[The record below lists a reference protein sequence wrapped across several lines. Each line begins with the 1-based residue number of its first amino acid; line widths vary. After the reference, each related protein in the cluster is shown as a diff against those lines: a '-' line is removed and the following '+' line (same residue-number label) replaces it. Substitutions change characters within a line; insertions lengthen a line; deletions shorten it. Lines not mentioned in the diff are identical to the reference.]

1 MTEATAVPT
10 GGGPDPV
17 EHAQGRRPAVIGN
30 DSTIEIPVHLLF
42 REDGPDVVSPRPR
55 RAAAGPAGDT
65 GAGSVAGRKQ
75 QLRKP
80 VRLAVTDRPAPTGDP
95 RLTERSAPSVPGAIA
110 VLGGA
115 AALAGLLRLIWL
127 TGLVP
132 DTLATAV
139 GREPYPY
146 QGVGLGAEVALTL
159 LTALTLFAFLG
170 LGRGRTG
177 QVLVLSRF
185 GHYRGTVRRTGL
197 LWTSPLLQRRPVD
210 VRLRHWR
217 SEPVSAADAEGTAL
231 RVAVLVVWR
240 VADTAKAVHAVAD
253 HEGYLSEQ
261 LEAAVARVV
270 AQLPAD
276 AAFGGDAPTLRD
288 TDAVGEALTRL
299 LRASVLPVGI
309 EVFSAQPV
317 RIDYAPEVAGAVQR
331 RRTAAVD
338 ALHRAAVLTSV
349 VDEVADAVD
358 RLTARGLVELD
369 AAGRNTLVKD
379 LTIAF
384 YSARV

>member
-1 MTEATAVPT
+1 MTEATAVPA
-10 GGGPDPV
+10 GGGSDPV
-17 EHAQGRRPAVIGN
+17 DHAQGRRPAVIGN

-42 REDGPDVVSPRPR
+42 REDGPDAVSPRPG
-55 RAAAGPAGDT
+55 RASAAPAGDAGAGPA
-65 GAGSVAGRKQ
+65 AGRKQ
-75 QLRKP
+75 QLPKA
-80 VRLAVTDRPAPTGDP
+80 VRLAVADRPSPAGDP
-95 RLTERSAPSVPGAIA
+95 RLTERAAPSVPGVVA

-132 DTLATAV
+132 DALAIAV
-139 GREPYPY
+139 GLEPYPY
-146 QGVGLGAEVALTL
+146 QGVGLGAEVALIL

-185 GHYRGTVRRTGL
+185 GHYRGSVRRTGL

-217 SEPVSAADAEGTAL
+217 SEPVCAADAEGTAL

-253 HEGYLSEQ
+253 HEEYLGEQ
-261 LEAAVARVV
+261 LEAAVARVM

-276 AAFGGDAPTLRD
+276 AFGGDAPTLRD

-299 LRASVLPVGI
+299 LHTSVLPAGI
-309 EVFSAQPV
+309 EVCSAQPV
-317 RIDYAPEVAGAVQR
+317 RIDYAPEVAGALQR
-331 RRTAAVD
+331 RRNAAVD
-338 ALHRAAVLTSV
+338 ALHREAVLSSV

-369 AAGRNTLVKD
+369 VAGRNTLVKD